1 MSTTSESF
9 SQSSRALSDHKR
21 VTWVEP
27 RDPFGQST
35 CDRWSNRK
43 IAYELRTT
51 NYELRTT
58 NYELRTT
65 NYELR
70 TTNYELRTTN
80 YELRTTNYE
89 LPISTSLQLP
99 EREVVGCGLRLA
111 TCPNGLVR
119 VLSVHWLGAPDA
131 KQYVRRARQTESGS
145 RVLFHVVASE
155 RVQGSE
161 ACSG

>member
-1 MSTTSESF
+1 MSTISESF
-9 SQSSRALSDHKR
+9 SPSSRTRSDHKR
-21 VTWVEP
+21 FTCLGP
-27 RDPFGQST
+27 RDLFGQST

-43 IAYELRTT
+43 IGYELRTT

-70 TTNYELRTTN
+70 IT
-80 YELRTTNYE
+80 
-89 LPISTSLQLP
+89 TSLQLP
-99 EREVVGCGLRLA
+99 EREFAGCGLRQA

-119 VLSVHWLGAPDA
+119 DLSVHWLGAPDA
-131 KQYVRRARQTESGS
+131 KQYVRRARQTKSGS

>member
-43 IAYELRTT
+43 IGYELRTT

-70 TTNYELRTTN
+70 TTNY
-80 YELRTTNYE
+80 
-89 LPISTSLQLP
+89 STSLQLP